1 MIDGRLKAKL
11 STVQTLKAELNT
23 VQTLK
28 AELTPTDA
36 IPLYE
41 GDYILVPKIKGRV
54 ELETKGKK
62 LKDNIVML
70 EIPIYEVGTV
80 ITIG

>member
-11 STVQTLKAELNT
+11 NTIKTLKAT
-23 VQTLK
+23 
-28 AELTPTDA
+28 LTPTDS
-36 IPLYE
+36 IPSYE
-41 GDYILVPKIKGRV
+41 GDYILVPKIKEQV

-62 LKDNIVML
+62 LKDNIIML

>member
-1 MIDGRLKAKL
+1 MIDGKLKAKL
-11 STVQTLKAELNT
+11 VLDTKLVLNAK
-23 VQTLK
+23 LGI
-28 AELTPTDA
+28 TDNVP
-36 IPLYE
+36 IYE
-41 GDYILVPKIKGRV
+41 GEYVLVPKIKEQV

-62 LKDNIVML
+62 LKENIVML